1 MRVSV
6 FGAGYVGLVTA
17 TCLASVGHSVIC
29 VDVDRRRIAELGR
42 GEPGFYEPN
51 LRDLM
56 SRCLADGSLRFSS
69 SPEHAVRNSL
79 VHIVAVGTPSQPDG
93 SADVSQVLAVGNTIG
108 KHLTKFGVVVVKSTV
123 PVGTNERVE
132 SAVADG
138 LQEREEL
145 VQFAVASNPEFLREG
160 KAVEDFLK
168 PDRVVVGARHQRAF
182 NILEEMYRPITS
194 VHGDFL
200 KMSIRSAEL
209 AKYACNSMLAT
220 RVSFMNEFAELAD
233 TVGADIL
240 DVARVMGSDQ
250 RIGPHFLNAGVG
262 FGGSCFPKDLK
273 ATIHL
278 ASSVG
283 RSMPILSSVCQVND
297 FQHLTLIER
306 AKSLLGDLNGKRIA
320 IWGLSFK
327 PETDDIREAPSVS
340 VIRRLLMQGASVR
353 AHDPKVR
360 WLPLL
365 SSMDQSSFSIHDDK
379 LEAAEGSDVLMLI
392 TEWNEYRDVDLGIV
406 TGLMRTPIVLDGR
419 NLWSEKLH
427 DSDKYSYF
435 GVGRG
440 ESATHHS
447 SQRELAG

>member
-1 MRVSV
+1 
-6 FGAGYVGLVTA
+6 
-17 TCLASVGHSVIC
+17 
-29 VDVDRRRIAELGR
+29 
-42 GEPGFYEPN
+42 
-51 LRDLM
+51 
-56 SRCLADGSLRFSS
+56 
-69 SPEHAVRNSL
+69 
-79 VHIVAVGTPSQPDG
+79 
-93 SADVSQVLAVGNTIG
+93 
-108 KHLTKFGVVVVKSTV
+108 
-123 PVGTNERVE
+123 
-132 SAVADG
+132 
-138 LQEREEL
+138 L

-327 PETDDIREAPSVS
+327 PETDDTREAPSVS

-419 NLWSEKLH
+419 NLWSENLH